1 MIKITAIENI
11 EPYFLLCR
19 FSNNAVKKL
28 DVYPLIQKHKGLEG
42 IEKLLD
48 AETFKKAR
56 IGEMGEIV
64 WDQIIKIN
72 YQGEELIWDYD
83 ISPEFA
89 FEHSI

>member
-1 MIKITAIENI
+1 MIKTTAIESI
-11 EPYFLLCR
+11 DPYFLICR
-19 FSNNAVKKL
+19 LSNNAVKRL
-28 DVYPLIQKHKGLEG
+28 DVYPLIQNHKELEG

-48 AETFKKAR
+48 AQTFKKAR

-64 WDQIIKIN
+64 WDKIIKIN

-89 FEHSI
+89 FEHAV